1 VPAPG
6 TAGGEPRRNWASGTT
21 KGATGL
27 LSVMALPF
35 GDLVA
40 VHPETDVTI
49 ARAATNGA
57 APPRHARDT
66 RCRAEDCALGATT
79 VLPVARS
86 ESSIAVATN
95 RRAAGYGNRHNRVVK
110 GQRQAYDAH
119 VAALLRE
126 IIVDC
131 NDPRVVADFWGH
143 VLGWTVQEDDGLLWM
158 SASGRPFPDLLLVF
172 VPVPERKSVKNR
184 IHLDVNPVGCD
195 QAEEVERIVALG
207 ARRVD
212 VGQGESPW
220 VVLADPEGNEFCVLS
235 RRSDAT

>member
-1 VPAPG
+1 
-6 TAGGEPRRNWASGTT
+6 
-21 KGATGL
+21 
-27 LSVMALPF
+27 MALPF

-57 APPRHARDT
+57 APPRHPHDT
-66 RCRAEDCALGATT
+66 PCRAEDCALGATT

-86 ESSIAVATN
+86 EASIAVAIN
-95 RRAAGYGNRHNRVVK
+95 RRAAAHRNRRNWVVSRP
-110 GQRQAYDAH
+110 RQAYDAQ

-131 NDPRVVADFWGH
+131 NDTRVVADFWGH
-143 VLGWTVQEDDGLLWM
+143 VLGWAVQEDDGLLWM
-158 SASGRPFPDLLLVF
+158 SESGRPFPDLLLVF
-172 VPVPERKSVKNR
+172 VPVPEPKSVKNR

-195 QAEEVERIVALG
+195 QQEEVERIMAIG